1 MTATAPTERPFETAE
16 EVVRL
21 VERFAEATLPHAE
34 WTHRAHLTVALWYA
48 SQYPPAEALERV
60 RAGILRLN
68 AAHGVVTTPTRG
80 YHETVTRFYMH
91 VVSRH
96 VAHER
101 FAGDWAERANR
112 FVARYGSRELPL
124 AHYSEARL
132 KSPEARYGWV
142 RAGHQAARLRDGE
155 DGEREKTRG
164 RTGILLS
171 LSVLSVVSVL
181 SVISPADVSAAS
193 STSGARSRR
202 GSARRSAR
210 SIHPGSPGPP

>member
-48 SQYPPAEALERV
+48 SQYPPAEALERM

-80 YHETVTRFYMH
+80 YHETITRFYMH

-96 VAHER
+96 VARER
-101 FAGDWAERANR
+101 SAGDWAERANR

-132 KSPEARYGWV
+132 KSAEARYWV
-142 RAGHQAARLRDGE
+142 GRAGHQAARLRTE
-155 DGEREKTRG
+155 RTERTERETRG
-164 RTGILLS
+164 RIGILLS
-171 LSVLSVVSVL
+171 LSVLSVSVL

-193 STSGARSRR
+193 SASGARSRR

-210 SIHPGSPGPP
+210 SIRPGSPGPP